1 LRALGWARQGGLGQ
15 VAEGEQGSE
24 EGGPDLR
31 AEAGGDGEEA
41 LQRGFLCF

>member
-1 LRALGWARQGGLGQ
+1 M
-15 VAEGEQGSE
+15 AEGEQGSE